1 MPHDPQL
8 TGDDFPAFFR
18 AIHQHRPFPWQ
29 EQLVHRVLAEGWPV
43 AIDVP
48 TGLGKT
54 SVLDV
59 AVFTLAATAGQ
70 PRQERRAQLR
80 TFFVINR
87 RLVVDD
93 FYQHMR
99 RLRDHLAEA
108 HDVPVLRQVAE
119 RLRLLAGL
127 PDGEASLQVYRLRGG
142 IAGDSGWTVRPDVP
156 ALVVSTVDQFGSRLL
171 FRGYGVTPGQ
181 WPIHAALTGTDALL
195 IVDEAHLSEPL
206 LQTVTGVGR
215 AQHRAARVA
224 PRGLQVVRMS
234 ATLAPRAER
243 VHGISKR
250 DWQDETAR
258 RRLQAR
264 KLLRLHELEEK
275 ADGPRG
281 LVRSLAELADKAAE
295 RPGVQLVAVVVNRVA
310 TARAVASR
318 LGLEKPPGGAQA
330 DRRVVLLTG
339 RMREFDRMRVLGTH
353 LEAIRAGRDRAGDH
367 GTLFLVATQTIEVG
381 ADLDFDALMTEAAPL
396 DALLQRLGRLDR
408 LGELGEALGATE
420 AHVVFSPA
428 LHGRRQEDKGKG
440 RRRTGDP
447 VYGDKT
453 AATWEVLTALQQRHG
468 ELDLGIKG
476 QRVLPDGDQRAQL
489 CSVRADAPVLLP
501 AHLDAWMRTSPA
513 PACEPAIAP
522 FLHGTGDTSAD
533 VQIVWR
539 AELDRDADPQTWAAQ
554 LRVAPPRAHE
564 AVPVTIDAARAWLSR
579 GAPHDLTDLDGT
591 PVGEGARSK
600 DAGRDAAGPR
610 RAIRVGGRGSTAGP
624 AWLEPSSI
632 QPGDTIVCSSAE
644 GGCDEFGWNPRG
656 ASAVLDVG
664 DLMVDPRRGPRLR
677 LHAAT
682 LASVLGTDPR
692 VELDAMVA
700 ELDAQRRG
708 LADGTVEGNL
718 AGPVELALRKLA
730 RMAASTGSYPAARLQ
745 EVLRSLL
752 ETGKDAWIVAVD
764 PTDTMVVSARPRRR
778 QLDALLIE
786 DEEDIAS
793 LTRPVALDEHGDGVG
808 EQARQLAMDVGLA
821 WPLTQAVALAGQ
833 LHDIGKA
840 GRRFQCWLYY
850 GDELQRIAGGRLLA
864 KSGMD
869 PHDPRSRAA
878 RLQAGLPDGF
888 RHEAVSAAL
897 VRKAQDAGAIL
908 HDGRLDR
915 LVVHLIGTHHGHGRP
930 CFQPIDDPTPEPTRY
945 EVGGASQEAWSTEL
959 QGPLDDDWVETFFQ
973 LSRTYGPW
981 GLAYLETLVRSADVE
996 CSRRGG

>member
-1 MPHDPQL
+1 MPRDPQV
-8 TGDDFPAFFR
+8 TGDDFPVFFR
-18 AIHQHRPFPWQ
+18 AIHQHQPFPWQ
-29 EQLVHRVLAEGWPV
+29 ERLAHRVLVEGWPA

-54 SVLDV
+54 SLIDV
-59 AVFTLAATAGQ
+59 AVFTLAATADQ
-70 PRQERRAQLR
+70 PRHERRAPLR
-80 TFFVINR
+80 TFFVIDR
-87 RLVVDD
+87 RLVVDHV
-93 FYQHMR
+93 YEHML

-108 HDVPVLRQVAE
+108 HGVPVLRQVAE
-119 RLRLLAGL
+119 RLRLLARL
-127 PDGEASLQVYRLRGG
+127 PEGEPPLQVHRLRGG
-142 IAGDSGWTVRPDVP
+142 IAGDSGWAAARPDIP

-181 WPIHAALTGTDALL
+181 RPIHAALTGNDALL

-224 PRGLQVVRMS
+224 PRGLQVVRMG
-234 ATLAPRAER
+234 ATLAPRAGR
-243 VHGISKR
+243 VHGISKW

-258 RRLQAR
+258 QRLQAR
-264 KLLRLHELEEK
+264 KLLRLHELEKE

-281 LVRSLAELADKAAE
+281 LVRSLAEVAEKAAE
-295 RPGVQLVAVVVNRVA
+295 RPGVHLVAVVVNRVA

-318 LGLEKPPGGAQA
+318 LGREKLPGGARA

-339 RMREFDRMRVLGTH
+339 RMREFDRTRLLDTH
-353 LEAIRAGRDRAGDH
+353 LEAIQAGRDRARDH
-367 GTLFLVATQTIEVG
+367 GTLFVVATQTIEVG
-381 ADLDFDALMTEAAPL
+381 ADLDFDALVTEAAPL

-408 LGELGEALGATE
+408 LGELGDVLGATE

-428 LHGRRQEDKGKG
+428 LHGRRQDQGKG
-440 RRRTGDP
+440 HRRTGDP

-453 AATWEVLTALQQRHG
+453 AVTWEALTALQQRLG

-489 CSVRADAPVLLP
+489 CSLRADAPVLLP
-501 AHLDAWMRTSPA
+501 AHLDVWMRTNPA
-513 PACEPAIAP
+513 PACGPAIAP

-554 LRVAPPRAHE
+554 LRVAPPRAYE
-564 AVPVTIDAARAWLSR
+564 ALPVAIDAARAWLSR
-579 GAPHDLTDLDGT
+579 GGPRDVTDLEGS
-591 PVGEGARSK
+591 PVGEEARSM

-610 RAIRVGGRGSTAGP
+610 RAIRVGGRGGTAETV
-624 AWLEPSSI
+624 WLEPSSI

-664 DLMVDPRRGPRLR
+664 DLVVDPRRGPRLR
-677 LHAAT
+677 LQAAT
-682 LASVLGTDPR
+682 LASVFGAYTR
-692 VELDAMVA
+692 VGLDAMVA

-708 LADGTVEGNL
+708 VADGTVEGNL
-718 AGPVELALRKLA
+718 ADAVEQALGRLI
-730 RMAASTGSYPAARLQ
+730 RMASATGSYPAARLQ
-745 EVLRSLL
+745 DVLRSLL
-752 ETGKDAWIVAVD
+752 EMGRDAWVVTVD
-764 PTDTMVVSARPRRR
+764 QTDTIVVSARSRGRRY
-778 QLDALLIE
+778 DALLIE

-793 LTRPVALDEHGDGVG
+793 LTRLVALDEHGDSVGV
-808 EQARQLAMDVGLA
+808 QARKLAENVGLD
-821 WPLTQAVALAGQ
+821 WPLTQAVVLAGQ
-833 LHDIGKA
+833 RHDIGKA
-840 GRRFQCWLYY
+840 GRRFQRWLYH

-869 PHDPRSRAA
+869 PGDPRSRAA

-897 VRKAQDAGAIL
+897 ARKARDAGATKG
-908 HDGRLDR
+908 DGRLGR

-930 CFQPIDDPTPEPTRY
+930 CFQPIDDPSPEATRY
-945 EVGGASQEAWSTEL
+945 EVGGASREAWSTEL
-959 QGPLDDDWVETFFQ
+959 QGPLDDDWVETFFE
-973 LSRTYGPW
+973 LSRAYGPW